1 MQRHLG
7 AGLERGVPAKVD
19 GQVGNSGEEE
29 VWIRGSRVHSPGQVG
44 FEVPGKWLQGDVKA
58 GSWGVW
64 QLVGQ
69 PGQRRLG
76 EAESDCENTLHVQ
89 VLQHPKHF
97 VRRLIHP
104 SFLLP
109 QRFSPFCPFLGV

>member
-1 MQRHLG
+1 MKRKCG
-7 AGLERGVPAKVD
+7 
-19 GQVGNSGEEE
+19 
-29 VWIRGSRVHSPGQVG
+29 RGSHGFSPGQVG
-44 FEVPGKWLQGDVKA
+44 FEVPGKRLQGDVKLVVGVS
-58 GSWGVW
+58 GSSVD
-64 QLVGQ
+64 Q

-109 QRFSPFCPFLGV
+109 QRFSLRSARSWVCGAPSPGMSLVYNDSPSSKAPGG